1 MEISRGSVEIS
12 RGVEVLCV
20 SVMTSWSLFFDIVL
34 SSSSDVTFLG
44 DRGSPCTGVVD
55 PRDR

>member
-1 MEISRGSVEIS
+1 
-12 RGVEVLCV
+12 
-20 SVMTSWSLFFDIVL
+20 MTSWSLFSDIVL